1 MDKDTM
7 IYCIGDDVEKNRVGN
22 KAYQL
27 FELAK
32 LCNVPPLVCMD
43 SEVFWSLLNL
53 DENTELMNI
62 LNQRFHNKQPEMNK
76 LGDIYDKVVSMY
88 VPQEIICE
96 IHETLSKKNIQETYA
111 VRSSSALEDNTYQS
125 GAGLFESYTD
135 IKKED
140 VVNYIKMCWAAQFST
155 KAMGYLEHV
164 NSVAQLQM
172 GVIIQKYQKAV
183 KSGVLFTVDPVNPA
197 NGMRMEMVDG
207 NGEKFMQGEMNAKEV
222 VFCVVDGD
230 KYNISSREGDEW
242 KIELFRICESLRRK
256 LGYEVDVEWV
266 YDGNQVYIL
275 QCRPVTV
282 ISAVP
287 ADEWLMEI
295 DLIDSIPVQEL
306 GALRQEAS
314 RFYES
319 AYVFRV
325 CKKSCIPVMKRFL
338 FRYGEKT
345 DLNEYVQKIEEDCRE
360 GSFTVEENKLRPI
373 RYCEKNMLVKNLK
386 DLMSNSNSKFLTVS
400 IRQDKQSEYSALSYY
415 DPLNKRVRIEYSKTE
430 MKEMKNGYLVPSV
443 CLADASGKIERWLS
457 RKDVYD
463 KKENS
468 AENDTETIPLSIRK
482 WISII
487 AVNTVKLY
495 HHFILSVFEWR
506 ICDDIPCFCDYYNE
520 YRNVNNDVRNFETKI
535 KKISLCKKKVSGRI
549 WRLSDSEIKDLEVAY
564 NGDGN
569 LNEKQRKMSEEIKK
583 KAAIYKEKWGT
594 VIAAVKRPYVYLEL
608 LFLVVDGIVFKEGSF
623 LCLLSIKLREQV
635 FPSEFIGED
644 FDRLNDGDEYVI

>member
-1 MDKDTM
+1 M
-7 IYCIGDDVEKNRVGN
+7 ICTI
-22 KAYQL
+22 
-27 FELAK
+27 
-32 LCNVPPLVCMD
+32 
-43 SEVFWSLLNL
+43 
-53 DENTELMNI
+53 
-62 LNQRFHNKQPEMNK
+62 
-76 LGDIYDKVVSMY
+76 
-88 VPQEIICE
+88 
-96 IHETLSKKNIQETYA
+96 
-111 VRSSSALEDNTYQS
+111 
-125 GAGLFESYTD
+125 
-135 IKKED
+135 
-140 VVNYIKMCWAAQFST
+140 
-155 KAMGYLEHV
+155 
-164 NSVAQLQM
+164 
-172 GVIIQKYQKAV
+172 
-183 KSGVLFTVDPVNPA
+183 
-197 NGMRMEMVDG
+197 
-207 NGEKFMQGEMNAKEV
+207 
-222 VFCVVDGD
+222 
-230 KYNISSREGDEW
+230 
-242 KIELFRICESLRRK
+242 
-256 LGYEVDVEWV
+256 
-266 YDGNQVYIL
+266 YIL
-275 QCRPVTV
+275 TP
-282 ISAVP
+282 
-287 ADEWLMEI
+287 
-295 DLIDSIPVQEL
+295 
-306 GALRQEAS
+306 
-314 RFYES
+314 
-319 AYVFRV
+319 
-325 CKKSCIPVMKRFL
+325 
-338 FRYGEKT
+338 
-345 DLNEYVQKIEEDCRE
+345 
-360 GSFTVEENKLRPI
+360 
-373 RYCEKNMLVKNLK
+373 CEKNMLVKNLK